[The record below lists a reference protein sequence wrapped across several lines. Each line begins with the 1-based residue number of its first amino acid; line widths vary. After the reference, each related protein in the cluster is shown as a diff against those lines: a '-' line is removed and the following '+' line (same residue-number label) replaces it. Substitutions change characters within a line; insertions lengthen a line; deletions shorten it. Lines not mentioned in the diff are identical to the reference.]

1 MHGSRCSLRS
11 FLTQKSMFDTCRACG
26 DTLARQSHCTNRS
39 LRGIVGNVRERR
51 RGRCFP
57 TAPEG
62 SPTVS
67 PNLPGIFSVSRRCPD
82 VLPEHRQQQ
91 TCTVA
96 QACQQHHL
104 QTYGS
109 RVEPHHCTCWLCSW
123 SQHKIPCQPAPK
135 VPILALLRYAAYACC
150 ESTYMPS
157 ISHRIDP
164 RALQHPAVQ

>member
-1 MHGSRCSLRS
+1 
-11 FLTQKSMFDTCRACG
+11 
-26 DTLARQSHCTNRS
+26 
-39 LRGIVGNVRERR
+39 
-51 RGRCFP
+51 
-57 TAPEG
+57 
-62 SPTVS
+62 VS

-164 RALQHPAVQ
+164 RALQHPAVQQPRSQLNKQITKYMQHECPTRAISLQPKLHSRLSSSTHTMCMASKVPSQRFNGYCHTKLECR